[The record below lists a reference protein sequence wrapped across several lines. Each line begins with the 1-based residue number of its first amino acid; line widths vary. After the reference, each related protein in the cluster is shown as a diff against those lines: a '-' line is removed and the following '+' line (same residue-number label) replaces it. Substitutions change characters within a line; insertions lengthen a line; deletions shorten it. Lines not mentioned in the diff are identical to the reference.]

1 MDLKYGIL
9 VVSDSVYSG
18 EKEDVSGRLAK
29 SIIEDKGY
37 IVNKYTII
45 PNDYKLILHKVLDL
59 VKECDVVIVIG
70 GTGPSPRDISIDV
83 IEKISWRTLPGF
95 GEIFRYLTF
104 KRQGFKAIYSRAGLY
119 IVDKSAVIVTPGSPD
134 AVKTALEIVLES
146 IDHVIEEI
154 RRLKGIHRKV

>member
-1 MDLKYGIL
+1 MVLRYGIL

-18 EKEDVSGRLAK
+18 EKKDVSGKLAK
-29 SIIEDKGY
+29 SIIESKGY
-37 IVNKYTII
+37 IVSNYAIT
-45 PNDYKLILHKVLDL
+45 PNDYKLILSKVLDL
-59 VKECDVVIVIG
+59 VKDCDVVVVIG

-83 IEKISWRTLPGF
+83 VEKISWRNLPGF

-119 IVDKSAVIVTPGSPD
+119 IVNKSVVIVTPGSPD

-146 IDHVIEEI
+146 IDHVIEEV
-154 RRLKGIHRKV
+154 RRLKGPHKKL